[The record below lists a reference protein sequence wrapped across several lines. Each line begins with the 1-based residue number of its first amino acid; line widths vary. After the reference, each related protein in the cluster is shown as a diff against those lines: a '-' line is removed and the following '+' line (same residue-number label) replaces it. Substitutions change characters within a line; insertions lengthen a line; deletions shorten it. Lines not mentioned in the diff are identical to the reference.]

1 MNFFLVLKV
10 LKIIEFKL
18 VMKVVLKRKTNKDTS
33 TEKVPPLLLK
43 PPYTSIYACTLLKPK
58 QGSKRFQFLRR
69 RQCFAPLGYITLGCR
84 CYLFDLHFSKTVYI
98 MLFIIKIYQ
107 STADCFS
114 FTKGHSCFYYLMTN
128 SLIEWEGALL
138 ILWRHFLSLTK
149 LTFSLLSFFLSS
161 LQNVFL
167 SFYRFFL
174 RLSFFLSIYLSTVYI
189 PSLSVY

>member
-1 MNFFLVLKV
+1 
-10 LKIIEFKL
+10 
-18 VMKVVLKRKTNKDTS
+18 
-33 TEKVPPLLLK
+33 
-43 PPYTSIYACTLLKPK
+43 
-58 QGSKRFQFLRR
+58 
-69 RQCFAPLGYITLGCR
+69 
-84 CYLFDLHFSKTVYI
+84 

-107 STADCFS
+107 ATADCFS

-138 ILWRHFLSLTK
+138 ILWRHYLSLTK

-174 RLSFFLSIYLSTVYI
+174 RLSFFLSIYLSIYTVPI
-189 PSLSVY
+189 CLLIITLSCGLSLLLMSMLQPISSSASLFRLLLVPCT